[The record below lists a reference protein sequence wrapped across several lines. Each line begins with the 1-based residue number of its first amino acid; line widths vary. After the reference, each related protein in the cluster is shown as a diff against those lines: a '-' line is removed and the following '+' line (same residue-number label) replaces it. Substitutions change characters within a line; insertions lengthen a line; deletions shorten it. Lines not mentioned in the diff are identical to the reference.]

1 MRLTIGGPLY
11 AAGGPS
17 WGLEAPMVRM
27 RFEIEDRFEASRAEL
42 EALLEDPELYP
53 RMARDLPGIER
64 IELLAEDE
72 ADGVV
77 RRRVRYTPAAVDARL
92 PAAARGRLTAEMMV
106 WVEESRFFRREH
118 RLEYRVEPN
127 LPDKWRAKFASHG
140 EFRFVEVAGG
150 VRRTIV
156 GEVTV
161 RMPLVGSLIE
171 RRLIQELRESFRA
184 EAALLAGWLE
194 ERRAASRGGVGDRA
208 AGAAAQ

>member
-1 MRLTIGGPLY
+1 
-11 AAGGPS
+11 
-17 WGLEAPMVRM
+17 M
-27 RFEIEDRFEASRAEL
+27 RFEIEDMFAASRAEL

-64 IELLAEDE
+64 IELLAQDE

-77 RRRVRYTPAAVDARL
+77 RRRVRYTPAGVDERL
-92 PAAARGRLTAEMMV
+92 PAAARGRLTPEMMV
-106 WVEESRFFRREH
+106 WVEESCFFRREH

-127 LPDKWRAKFASHG
+127 LPDKWRAKFTSRG
-140 EFRFVEVAGG
+140 EFTFAEVAGG

-161 RMPLVGSLIE
+161 RMPLVGGLIE
-171 RRLIQELRESFRA
+171 RRLVQELRTSFRA

-194 ERRAASRGGVGDRA
+194 ERRAGSAGGARSRT
-208 AGAAAQ
+208 AGAAAHQ